1 MSSLNLDDFTDLIER
16 PDGGVR
22 RDAEAR
28 RERQIVPPGSLG
40 RLDDLGEWLAAAQS
54 AVPVRL
60 IERPRVVLFA
70 GDHGIAELG
79 VSARPAGT
87 ADRLV
92 REVLEGGRPVSVLA
106 RRLGVPV
113 RVVDMALDCDPATL
127 PAEVVRHR
135 VRRGSGRIDVEDAL
149 TLEEAEAAFRAG
161 VAVADEEADSGT
173 DLVVLGDVSVGGTTA
188 AGVLVAAL
196 CGTDASVVTGRG
208 GLAIDDLAWMR
219 KCAAIR
225 DALRR
230 ARPVLGDQLQLLA
243 TVGGAD
249 LTALT
254 GFLLQS
260 AVRKLPVILDG
271 VVVAACALVAQR
283 IAFRAPD
290 WWLAGQNSG
299 EPGQGKAL
307 DRMALE
313 PLLDHGVTVGEGAGA
328 LLALPLVQ
336 AAAAL
341 AAELPEQPTTDDDKP
356 TDDKPDDKQTELT
369 EPEAAA
375 HEPEAAAEEAE
386 TVDHQ
391 PEDAAEEA
399 DAAGHRSQGAT
410 ESEPAPSPQAATPTR
425 AAVDD
430 KAEEPAPSAPSEA
443 PKAPRKPDAF
453 AELKQFAEAA
463 EAGEPKDSGGPAEPK
478 E

>member
-28 RERQIVPPGSLG
+28 RERQVVPPGSLG

-54 AVPVRL
+54 AVPVRPV
-60 IERPRVVLFA
+60 ERPRVVLFA
-70 GDHGIAELG
+70 GDHKVAELG
-79 VSARPAGT
+79 VSARPAGS
-87 ADRLV
+87 ASALV

-113 RVVDMALDCDPATL
+113 RVVDMALDCDPGSL
-127 PAEVVRHR
+127 PAEVAGHR
-135 VRRGSGRIDVEDAL
+135 VRRGSGRIDIEDAL

-225 DALRR
+225 DGLRR
-230 ARPVLGDQLQLLA
+230 ARPVLGDQLRLLA

-249 LTALT
+249 LTAMT

-260 AVRKLPVILDG
+260 AVRKMPVILDG
-271 VVVAACALVAQR
+271 VVTAACALVGQR
-283 IAFRAPD
+283 VAFRAPD
-290 WWLAGQNSG
+290 WWLAAHDSG
-299 EPGQGKAL
+299 EPGQAKAL

-313 PLLDHGVTVGEGAGA
+313 PLLSQGVRVGEGAGG

-341 AAELPEQPTTDDDKP
+341 AAELPCGP
-356 TDDKPDDKQTELT
+356 
-369 EPEAAA
+369 
-375 HEPEAAAEEAE
+375 EEA
-386 TVDHQ
+386 
-391 PEDAAEEA
+391 
-399 DAAGHRSQGAT
+399 
-410 ESEPAPSPQAATPTR
+410 
-425 AAVDD
+425 
-430 KAEEPAPSAPSEA
+430 
-443 PKAPRKPDAF
+443 
-453 AELKQFAEAA
+453 
-463 EAGEPKDSGGPAEPK
+463 
-478 E
+478 

>member
-22 RDAEAR
+22 RDAEEHRAR
-28 RERQIVPPGSLG
+28 LVVPPGSLG

-54 AVPVRL
+54 SVPVRPV
-60 IERPRVVLFA
+60 ERPRVVLFA
-70 GDHGIAELG
+70 GDHGIAERE

-87 ADRLV
+87 AVELV
-92 REVLEGGRPVSVLA
+92 RDVLEGGRPVSVLA
-106 RRLGVPV
+106 RRLDVPV
-113 RVVDMALDCDPATL
+113 RVVDLALDCDPASL
-127 PAEVVRHR
+127 PEDVVRHR
-135 VRRGSGRIDVEDAL
+135 VRRGSGAIDVEDAL

-161 VAVADEEADSGT
+161 MAVADEEADSGT

-208 GLAIDDLAWMR
+208 GLPIDDLAWMR

-230 ARPVLGDQLQLLA
+230 ARPVLGDQLRLLA

-249 LTALT
+249 LTAMT

-260 AVRKLPVILDG
+260 AVRKVPVLLDG
-271 VVVAACALVAQR
+271 VVTAACALVAQR
-283 IAFRAPD
+283 VAFRAPD
-290 WWLAGQNSG
+290 WWLASHASG
-299 EPGQGKAL
+299 EPGQAKAL

-313 PLLDHGVTVGEGAGA
+313 PVLPQGVAVGEGAGA

-341 AAELPEQPTTDDDKP
+341 ASELPVR
-356 TDDKPDDKQTELT
+356 
-369 EPEAAA
+369 PEAAK
-375 HEPEAAAEEAE
+375 
-386 TVDHQ
+386 D
-391 PEDAAEEA
+391 
-399 DAAGHRSQGAT
+399 
-410 ESEPAPSPQAATPTR
+410 
-425 AAVDD
+425 
-430 KAEEPAPSAPSEA
+430 
-443 PKAPRKPDAF
+443 
-453 AELKQFAEAA
+453 
-463 EAGEPKDSGGPAEPK
+463 AGE
-478 E
+478 

>member
-40 RLDDLGEWLAAAQS
+40 RLDDLGEWLAAAQG
-54 AVPVRL
+54 AVPVRPV
-60 IERPRVVLFA
+60 ERPRVVLFA

-79 VSARPAGT
+79 VSARPAGSGGQ
-87 ADRLV
+87 LV
-92 REVLEGGRPVSVLA
+92 RDVLEGGRPVSVLA

-113 RVVDMALDCDPATL
+113 RIVDMGLECDPETL
-127 PAEVVRHR
+127 PEDVVRHR
-135 VRRGSGRIDVEDAL
+135 VRRGSGRIDIEDAL
-149 TLEEAEAAFRAG
+149 TLEEAEAAFRVG
-161 VAVADEEADSGT
+161 VEIADEEADSGT

-249 LTALT
+249 LAAIT

-260 AVRKLPVILDG
+260 AVRKMPVILDG
-271 VVVAACALVAQR
+271 VVVAACALVGQR
-283 IAFRAPD
+283 VAFRAPD
-290 WWLAGQNSG
+290 WWLAARDSG
-299 EPGQGKAL
+299 EPGQAKAL

-313 PLLDHGVTVGEGAGA
+313 PLLTQGVKVGEGAGA
-328 LLALPLVQ
+328 LLALPMVQ

-341 AAELPEQPTTDDDKP
+341 AAELPEIA
-356 TDDKPDDKQTELT
+356 E
-369 EPEAAA
+369 
-375 HEPEAAAEEAE
+375 AEEK
-386 TVDHQ
+386 
-391 PEDAAEEA
+391 PEDDSDSSEE
-399 DAAGHRSQGAT
+399 
-410 ESEPAPSPQAATPTR
+410 
-425 AAVDD
+425 
-430 KAEEPAPSAPSEA
+430 
-443 PKAPRKPDAF
+443 
-453 AELKQFAEAA
+453 
-463 EAGEPKDSGGPAEPK
+463 
-478 E
+478 